1 MEPVIHAILD
11 VLKVEYRRSK
21 PLLVTRMTVRPLI
34 ILATIVTIFSCAAAQ
49 TKDTNAPTTKTAATT
64 NNSET
69 TPAKSARELRAE
81 RLLKERR
88 ANAQLLLISLAADAR
103 SFNDMGTRAR
113 TLARIA
119 SVLWSA
125 DRERARSM
133 FRLAWDAAEIGDKEV
148 SERTRTEKREL
159 KSGAGVAYP
168 SDPETRREV
177 MRLAARR
184 DVTLAEEFL
193 AKLKEQMQ
201 RDNNGVLV
209 SVRTQLG
216 VFDPMVYRRLDVA
229 RQLIEAD
236 DLARAMQ
243 FADPVL
249 GVAGQHTV
257 DFLSS
262 LRERNV
268 VAADNRYAVM
278 LSNSAA
284 NPLSDANTVSVL
296 SSYLYTPHTYIGYSG
311 EGIYTNSFSGN
322 RTPPD
327 VGPQL
332 RLAFFRAAAGILLRP
347 LAAPGEEQTSAGHD
361 GHYLVIKRLMPLF
374 EQSAPPE
381 LTTALKSQ
389 LETLGSLVAKAT
401 RDRDDDDWVRKGI
414 RPDNQMANWEK
425 SLLDRLD
432 RAKTS
437 DERDEIYLQLAS
449 LYASKGDLAAR
460 DYADKVAEPETRKDA
475 KIYIDIRLARNAV
488 AKKDAD
494 RMLELIRIGELDHI
508 YKSWLFAQAA
518 KILSKFESEI
528 AARLVD
534 SAVAEARRISQSD
547 ADSPRAF
554 FCAANAMFLVNRSA
568 VWETMNEAVRYANS
582 VEKFTGEDGE
592 LAFHL
597 VTKGGPSY
605 TSVEPVP
612 DFDLEGIFRNLADYD
627 YDKAVQLAR
636 GLNRDAP
643 RSVATIAIVRS
654 VLEEKR
660 K

>member
-1 MEPVIHAILD
+1 
-11 VLKVEYRRSK
+11 
-21 PLLVTRMTVRPLI
+21 MTFRPLI
-34 ILATIVTIFSCAAAQ
+34 FLATIVTIFSSASAQ
-49 TKDTNAPTTKTAATT
+49 TKDTNPSSTKTEATQ
-64 NNSET
+64 
-69 TPAKSARELRAE
+69 AKSARELKVE

-88 ANAQLLLISLAADAR
+88 ANAQSLLISLAADAR
-103 SFNDMGTRAR
+103 SFDDMATRAR

-125 DRERARSM
+125 DPERARSM
-133 FRLAWDAAEIGDKEV
+133 FRLAWDAAEISDKETLARPKTV
-148 SERTRTEKREL
+148 AREL
-159 KSGAGVAYP
+159 KSGAGLAYP
-168 SDPETRREV
+168 TDPQTRRTV
-177 MRLAARR
+177 MRLAASR
-184 DVTLAEEFL
+184 DAALAEEFL

-201 RDNNGVLV
+201 RDNNGALV
-209 SVRTQLG
+209 SVRTELG
-216 VFDPMVYRRLDVA
+216 VSDPLISRRLDVA

-236 DLARAMQ
+236 DLERALQ

-249 GVAGQHTV
+249 GVASQHTV

-262 LRERNV
+262 VRERNAL
-268 VAADNRYAVM
+268 AADNRYTVM

-296 SSYLYTPHTYIGYSG
+296 TSYLYTPHTYIGYSA
-311 EGIYTNSFSGN
+311 EGTFTNSYSGN

-327 VGPQL
+327 VSLQL
-332 RLAFFRAAAGILLRP
+332 RLAFFRSAAGILLRP
-347 LAAPGEEQTSAGHD
+347 LAPPGEEQTSAGHD

-374 EQSAPPE
+374 EQYAPQE
-381 LTTALKSQ
+381 LTTALKAQ
-389 LETLGSLVAKAT
+389 LETLDSLIAKAT

-414 RPDNQMANWEK
+414 RPDNEMANWEK

-432 RAKTS
+432 HAKTS
-437 DERDEIYLQLAS
+437 DERDKIYLQLAS

-460 DYADKVAEPETRKDA
+460 DHADKVAEPETRKDA

-488 AKKDAD
+488 AKKDSD

-508 YKSWLFAQAA
+508 YKSWLYAQAA
-518 KILSKFESEI
+518 KLLSKSESEK
-528 AARLVD
+528 AAGLVD
-534 SAVAEARRISQSD
+534 LAVAEARRISPSD
-547 ADSPRAF
+547 DDSPRAF
-554 FCAANAMFLVNRSA
+554 VGAANAMFLVNRTA
-568 VWETMNEAVRYANS
+568 VWETMNEAVKYANS

-597 VTKGGPSY
+597 ITKGGPSY

-643 RSVATIAIVRS
+643 RSIATIAIARS
-654 VLEEKR
+654 VLEQKR